1 MPTVLRRQSGTLAK
15 FDQDFCCC
23 CSSSSITCLGTC
35 QFGYSVP
42 PTSIQRSSVHHFPS
56 VMLSFVPYN
65 YYYLSTCLSAV
76 DHDQFNWWWW
86 WWRWW
91 SQPWSFFE
99 VNTKLLSL
107 HFHPLVVFSS
117 PFPSVCLLLWTE
129 SVFCCHFWLPLFPWR
144 WCLRLS
150 LPSSSL
156 LFFALKDDL
165 LGLSLA
171 AKAAAVETNGNEQV

>member
-1 MPTVLRRQSGTLAK
+1 MCRLSSAGSLALW
-15 FDQDFCCC
+15 Q
-23 CSSSSITCLGTC
+23 SSIRTAAVAAPPSFAWALANLGNI
-35 QFGYSVP
+35 QYRRR
-42 PTSIQRSSVHHFPS
+42 IQRSSVHHFPS
-56 VMLSFVPYN
+56 VMLSVVLYN

-76 DHDQFNWWWW
+76 DHDQFNWWWWW

-156 LFFALKDDL
+156 FFFALKDDL